1 MQAMTSPPVTAGN
14 GVAAA
19 KAVAAT
25 KIYGTGSTAVT
36 ALDDV
41 TVDLPVGRFT
51 AIMGPSGS
59 GKSTL
64 MHCLAGLDDLTDG
77 QVFIGDTELNRLPE
91 KQLTQLR
98 RDRVGFVFQAYNLV
112 PTLTALENITLPAA
126 LAGRRQDEGWLRAV
140 LDATGLADRVG
151 HRPAEL
157 SGGQQ
162 QRVALARALAHPPRL
177 LLLDEPFSNLD
188 AKLRARA
195 REWLKRLQRSLGVTT
210 VFVTHDQDEAL
221 SMSDTIVVM
230 EGGRIHQVG
239 TPEAIYQEPADL
251 FVADFVGTVNL
262 LPGEVVASAHDH
274 VDVGLDDSPLVLRVA
289 CPSGPA
295 PAAGG
300 RVVVAVRPEAVAVHD
315 DASRAG
321 RANVVTAPVVDRSYL
336 GDHYRYS
343 LRLGATT
350 LVAQADRQLGGSH
363 LTVEI
368 PPDRARLFP
377 AEPKAATDATDA
389 TDVDLDPAEEAS
401 VA

>member
-1 MQAMTSPPVTAGN
+1 MSELTIQQLRKSF
-14 GVAAA
+14 
-19 KAVAAT
+19 
-25 KIYGTGSTAVT
+25 GTTV
-36 ALDDV
+36 ALDDIS
-41 TVDLPVGRFT
+41 LT
-51 AIMGPSGS
+51 AADGELLTLLGPSGC
-59 GKSTL
+59 GKSTTL
-64 MHCLAGLDDLTDG
+64 WSIAGLHRPDG
-77 QVFIGDTELNRLPE
+77 GRIAVGDTVLFDSATGTHIPPE
-91 KQLTQLR
+91 DRNCGVVFQSYAIWSHMTVADNVGYPLKLRRVPR
-98 RDRVGFVFQAYNLV
+98 RDRDRRVTEVLELV
-112 PTLTALENITLPAA
+112 EMAPYA
-126 LAGRRQDEGWLRAV
+126 RRYP
-140 LDATGLADRVG
+140 
-151 HRPAEL
+151 HEL